1 VAIGGAHLVIDNI
14 VGWLTTSANWS
25 GPDGVP
31 THLVEHL
38 WYSLLAVAVAAVIA
52 LPLGLFIGH
61 TGRGTFLVAGVANA
75 LRALP
80 TLGLLILFVILL
92 SPHIAGNS
100 VYVLPSEFVLV
111 LLAVPPILTNTYAGV
126 QNVPP
131 AARDAAEGMGM
142 TGFDVLAKVELPC
155 ALPLLLSGIRASTL
169 QCIATATVAAYV
181 SLGGFGRYIVDG
193 LAQRDFPQM
202 AAGALLVAVLALL
215 ADGLLV
221 LVEQAV
227 VSPGVSG
234 RSRRF
239 GRATTGDSDSPDH
252 ARALTRIR
260 GRFHP
265 LRTPPSRQEMS

>member
-1 VAIGGAHLVIDNI
+1 MIGNI
-14 VGWLTTSANWS
+14 FGWLTTAAHWS
-25 GPDGVP
+25 GPDGIP
-31 THLVEHL
+31 THLVEHV
-38 WYSLLAVAVAAVIA
+38 WYSLLAVALGGVIA
-52 LPLGLFIGH
+52 LPIGLYIGH

-92 SPHIAGNS
+92 SPRISGNA
-100 VYVLPSEFVLV
+100 VYLLPSELVLV
-111 LLAVPPILTNTYAGV
+111 LLAVPPILTSTYAGV

-131 AARDAAEGMGM
+131 DVRDAAEGMGM

-155 ALPLLLSGIRASTL
+155 ALPLLLSGIRAATL

-221 LVEQAV
+221 AV
-227 VSPGVSG
+227 QRVAVSPGVSG
-234 RSRRF
+234 RSRRV
-239 GRATTGDSDSPDH
+239 GRSAAHSDGGPEDH

-265 LRTPPSRQEMS
+265 LRTQPPRQEMS